1 MKIVRGQMCIRLR
14 SWREQS
20 SNVKSIII
28 ATKIKHPALN
38 TCRVAAAQ
46 CICTRRRVAVIAASG
61 ISAFGHL
68 LNKQRLPI
76 TSLA

>member
-1 MKIVRGQMCIRLR
+1 MRIVGGQMCIRLR
-14 SWREQS
+14 NWREQS
-20 SNVKSIII
+20 LNVKSTTI

-38 TCRVAAAQ
+38 TWRVAAAQ
-46 CICTRRRVAVIAASG
+46 CISTRRRVAVIAASG
-61 ISAFGHL
+61 ISAFE